1 MLTTAQLN
9 QMRTDANRLLPD
21 DATIYRRTMT
31 EDSTGSETPDWSTKI
46 GEVKCRL
53 SAQSVKSRAR
63 DIVRGGKIEAA
74 EPWMVSL
81 PIGTDLEVTD
91 RLEIVCQSRPDLTST
106 YEVVSSAEPRSYD
119 VNLRVIV
126 KKV

>member
-1 MLTTAQLN
+1 MLSTAQLN
-9 QMRTDANRLLPD
+9 RMRRDANRLLPD
-21 DATIYRRTMT
+21 TATIYRRTLT
-31 EDSTGSETPDWSTKI
+31 ADDSGSEAPDWSTKV

-53 SAQSVKSRAR
+53 SATSVKSRAR
-63 DIVRGGKIEAA
+63 DIVRGGQIEAA
-74 EPWMVSL
+74 EPWIVSL
-81 PIGTDLEVTD
+81 PIGTDLEATD

-106 YEVVSSAEPRSYD
+106 YEVVSSVDPRSFD